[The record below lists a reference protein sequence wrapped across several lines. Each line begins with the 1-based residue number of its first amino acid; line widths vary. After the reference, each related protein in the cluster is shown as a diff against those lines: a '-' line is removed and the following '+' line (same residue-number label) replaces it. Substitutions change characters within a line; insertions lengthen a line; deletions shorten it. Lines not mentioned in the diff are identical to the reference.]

1 MKTLLYLCAAVCI
14 ALAWLLP
21 IHYRPWATY
30 TGELYTFFALFA
42 LAATFWK
49 TKLDV
54 AKISLP
60 LLLLA
65 IIPFAQLL
73 FGQVYYFSIALLCM
87 LFVFSFW
94 LCINLGFSL
103 SRSPESRGKTFLYL
117 SYTFVAS
124 GVLTGLIAICQWLD
138 FDSFLPFVMKISG
151 TTRPFANFAQPNN
164 MATFLLMALLACL
177 YLYEQQ
183 QVKTRYLVACAIP
196 ILIGIALSQ
205 SRTSWVASICILLY
219 LAYAQYRD
227 FIRLRWFYS
236 VAWLFGF
243 VGLIVLMPKLSQ
255 LMSQM
260 SDMNIQ
266 ESRDVVQRAG
276 GDMSRLAIWKQMA
289 HAVAAQPWFGYG
301 WHQTSVA
308 FVSISDTVQGPVWI
322 RSAHNFI
329 LDFLLW
335 NGAIIGVPFLAYFA
349 YWGIQLQKLAK
360 SALSVIGLLMVGVF
374 VIHAMLEFPQNYA
387 YFLLPVGLI
396 IGILQAGK
404 LETVTFQLSPWF
416 IRISLVIG
424 VLLITVIYRDYAN
437 AAIQLGQA
445 SKYEKSPEKITN
457 HEPIYLLT
465 EFKHRVAIIR
475 LNPYQKVSEQT
486 IQDTDRLVR
495 SYPAKYHIIK
505 YARLLAFNGREAE
518 ARHQLQR
525 LKKIYKIDMS
535 YEDLF
540 APVHPAQPKTQ

>member
-1 MKTLLYLCAAVCI
+1 MKTLLYLCAAICI
-14 ALAWLLP
+14 ALAWLIP

-42 LAATFWK
+42 LAATFFK
-49 TKLDV
+49 QKLDV

-60 LLLLA
+60 LLVLA
-65 IIPFAQLL
+65 AVPLMQLML
-73 FGQVYYFSIALLCM
+73 GQIYYFSIALLCM

-94 LCINLGFSL
+94 LCVNLGFSL
-103 SRSPESRGKTFLYL
+103 SRTTVDREKTFLYL

-177 YLYEQQ
+177 YLYEQGK
-183 QVKTRYLVACAIP
+183 VKTRYLVAAAIP

-205 SRTSWVASICILLY
+205 SRTSWVASLCILLY

-236 VAWLFGF
+236 LAWFIGF
-243 VGLIVLMPKLSQ
+243 IALIVLMPKLSQ
-255 LMSQM
+255 MIIQL

-266 ESRDVVQRAG
+266 ESRDIAQRAG
-276 GDMSRLAIWKQMA
+276 GDMSRLAIWTQMA

-301 WHQTSVA
+301 WHQTSTA
-308 FVSISDTVQGPVWI
+308 FVAISDTVPGSVWV

-335 NGAIIGVPFLAYFA
+335 NGAIIGIPFLAYFA
-349 YWGIQLQKLAK
+349 YWGIQLQKMAK

-387 YFLLPVGLI
+387 YFLLPIGFI

-404 LETVTFQLSPWF
+404 LNTSAFQLSPWF
-416 IRISLVIG
+416 IRIVFMVGAI
-424 VLLITVIYRDYAN
+424 LITVIYRDYAN

-475 LNPYQKVSEQT
+475 LNPYQKVSAQT
-486 IQDTDRLVR
+486 LQETDKLVR

-505 YARLLAFNGREAE
+505 YARLLAFNGYEAE

-525 LKKIYKIDMS
+525 LKTIYKIDMP
-535 YEDLF
+535 YEDLLPPIT
-540 APVHPAQPKTQ
+540 ATHQ

>member
-1 MKTLLYLCAAVCI
+1 MKTLLYLCAAICI
-14 ALAWLLP
+14 ALAWLIP

-42 LAATFWK
+42 LAATFFK
-49 TKLDV
+49 QKLDV

-60 LLLLA
+60 LLVLA
-65 IIPFAQLL
+65 AVPLMQLML
-73 FGQVYYFSIALLCM
+73 GQIYYFSIALLCM

-103 SRSPESRGKTFLYL
+103 SRTTVDREKTFLYL

-177 YLYEQQ
+177 YLYEQGK
-183 QVKTRYLVACAIP
+183 VKTRYLVAAAIP

-205 SRTSWVASICILLY
+205 SRTSWVASLCILLY

-236 VAWLFGF
+236 LAWFIGF
-243 VGLIVLMPKLSQ
+243 IALIVLMPKLSQ
-255 LMSQM
+255 MIIQL

-266 ESRDVVQRAG
+266 ESRDIAQRAG
-276 GDMSRLAIWKQMA
+276 GDMSRLAIWTQMA

-301 WHQTSVA
+301 WHQTSTA
-308 FVSISDTVQGPVWI
+308 FVAISDTIPGPVWV

-335 NGAIIGVPFLAYFA
+335 NGAIIGIPFLAYFA
-349 YWGIQLQKLAK
+349 YWGIQLQKMVK

-387 YFLLPVGLI
+387 YFLLPIGFI

-404 LETVTFQLSPWF
+404 LNTSAFQLSPWF
-416 IRISLVIG
+416 IRIVFMVGAI
-424 VLLITVIYRDYAN
+424 LITVIYRDYAN

-475 LNPYQKVSEQT
+475 LNPYQKVSAQT
-486 IQDTDRLVR
+486 LQETDKLVR

-505 YARLLAFNGREAE
+505 YARLLAFNGYEAE

-525 LKKIYKIDMS
+525 LKTIYKIDMP
-535 YEDLF
+535 YEDLLPPIT
-540 APVHPAQPKTQ
+540 ATHQ

>member
-14 ALAWLLP
+14 ALAWLIP

-42 LAATFWK
+42 LAATFFK
-49 TKLDV
+49 EKLMV

-65 IIPFAQLL
+65 LIPFVQLA

-94 LCINLGFSL
+94 LCINIGFSL
-103 SRSPESRGKTFLYL
+103 SQGTEKREKTFLYL

-124 GVLTGLIAICQWLD
+124 GVMTGLIAICQWLD

-164 MATFLLMALLACL
+164 MATFLLMSLLACL
-177 YLYEQQ
+177 YVYEQQ
-183 QVKTRYLVACAIP
+183 KVKTRYLVACAIP
-196 ILIGIALSQ
+196 ILIGVALSQ
-205 SRTSWVASICILLY
+205 SRTSWVASICVLVY
-219 LAYAQYRD
+219 LAYAQYKD
-227 FIRLRWFYS
+227 YIRLRWFYS
-236 VAWLFGF
+236 LAWFIGF
-243 VGLIVLMPKLSQ
+243 VALIVLMPKLSQ
-255 LMSQM
+255 IMSQI

-266 ESRDVVQRAG
+266 ESRDVAERAG
-276 GDMSRLAIWKQMA
+276 GDMSRLAIWQQMA

-301 WHQTSVA
+301 WHQTSSA

-322 RSAHNFI
+322 RSSHNFI

-387 YFLLPVGLI
+387 YFLLPAGFI
-396 IGILQAGK
+396 IGILQAAK
-404 LETVTFQLSPWF
+404 PQTATFSLSPWF
-416 IRISLVIG
+416 IRIVFVIG
-424 VLLITVIYRDYAN
+424 AVLITVIYRDYAN

-445 SKYEKSPEKITN
+445 SKYEKTPEKITN

-465 EFKHRVAIIR
+465 EFRHRVAIIR
-475 LNPYQKVSEQT
+475 LNPYSIVSEQT
-486 IQDTDRLVR
+486 IQDTEKLVR

-525 LKKIYKIDMS
+525 LKNIYRLDMS
-535 YEDLF
+535 YESLL
-540 APVHPAQPKTQ
+540 PPNAQPKP

>member
-14 ALAWLLP
+14 ALAWLIP

-42 LAATFWK
+42 LAATFFK
-49 TKLDV
+49 EKLMV

-65 IIPFAQLL
+65 LIPFVQLA

-103 SRSPESRGKTFLYL
+103 SQGTEKREKTFLYL

-124 GVLTGLIAICQWLD
+124 GVMTGLIAICQWLD

-164 MATFLLMALLACL
+164 MATFLLMSLLACL
-177 YLYEQQ
+177 YVYEQQ
-183 QVKTRYLVACAIP
+183 KVKTRYLVACAIP
-196 ILIGIALSQ
+196 ILIGVALSQ
-205 SRTSWVASICILLY
+205 SRTSWVASICVLVY
-219 LAYAQYRD
+219 LAYAQYKD
-227 FIRLRWFYS
+227 YIRLRWFYS
-236 VAWLFGF
+236 LAWFIGF
-243 VGLIVLMPKLSQ
+243 VALIVLMPKLSQ
-255 LMSQM
+255 IMSQI

-266 ESRDVVQRAG
+266 ESRDVAERAG
-276 GDMSRLAIWKQMA
+276 GDMSRLAIWQQMA

-301 WHQTSVA
+301 WHQTSSA

-322 RSAHNFI
+322 RSSHNFI

-387 YFLLPVGLI
+387 YFLLPAGFI
-396 IGILQAGK
+396 IGILQAAK
-404 LETVTFQLSPWF
+404 PQAATLNLSPWF
-416 IRISLVIG
+416 IRIVFGIG
-424 VLLITVIYRDYAN
+424 AVLITVIYRDYAN

-445 SKYEKSPEKITN
+445 SKYEKTPEKITN

-465 EFKHRVAIIR
+465 EFRHRVAIIR
-475 LNPYQKVSEQT
+475 LNPYSIVSEQT
-486 IQDTDRLVR
+486 IQDTEKLVR

-525 LKKIYKIDMS
+525 LKNIYRLDMS
-535 YEDLF
+535 YESLL
-540 APVHPAQPKTQ
+540 APIAQPKP

>member
-14 ALAWLLP
+14 ALAWLIP

-42 LAATFWK
+42 LAATFFK
-49 TKLDV
+49 EKLIV

-65 IIPFAQLL
+65 LIPFVQLA

-103 SRSPESRGKTFLYL
+103 SQGTEKRERTFLYL

-124 GVLTGLIAICQWLD
+124 GVMTGLIAICQWLD
-138 FDSFLPFVMKISG
+138 FDSFLPFVMKVSG

-164 MATFLLMALLACL
+164 MATFLLMSLLACL
-177 YLYEQQ
+177 YVYEQQ
-183 QVKTRYLVACAIP
+183 KVKTRYLVACAIP
-196 ILIGIALSQ
+196 ILIGVALSQ
-205 SRTSWVASICILLY
+205 SRTSWVASICVLVY
-219 LAYAQYRD
+219 LAYAQNKDY
-227 FIRLRWFYS
+227 IRLRWFYS
-236 VAWLFGF
+236 LAWFMGF
-243 VGLIVLMPKLSQ
+243 VALIVLMPKLSQ
-255 LMSQM
+255 IMSQI

-266 ESRDVVQRAG
+266 ESRDVAERAS
-276 GDMSRLAIWKQMA
+276 GDMSRLAIWQQMA

-301 WHQTSVA
+301 WHQTSSA

-322 RSAHNFI
+322 RSSHNFI

-387 YFLLPVGLI
+387 YFLLPAGFI
-396 IGILQAGK
+396 IGILQAAK
-404 LETVTFQLSPWF
+404 SQTATLSLSPWF
-416 IRISLVIG
+416 IRIVFVIG
-424 VLLITVIYRDYAN
+424 AVLITVIYRDYAN

-445 SKYEKSPEKITN
+445 SKYEKTPEKITN

-465 EFKHRVAIIR
+465 EFRHRVAIIR
-475 LNPYQKVSEQT
+475 LNPYSIVSEQT
-486 IQDTDRLVR
+486 IQDTEKLVR

-505 YARLLAFNGREAE
+505 YARLLAFNGHEAE

-525 LKKIYKIDMS
+525 LKNIYRLDMS
-535 YEDLF
+535 YESLL
-540 APVHPAQPKTQ
+540 PPTAQPKP

>member
-14 ALAWLLP
+14 ALAWLIP

-42 LAATFWK
+42 LAATFFK
-49 TKLDV
+49 QKLEI

-60 LLLLA
+60 LLILA
-65 IIPFAQLL
+65 LIPMLQLL

-94 LCINLGFSL
+94 LCINMGFSL
-103 SRSPESRGKTFLYL
+103 SRTAEAREKTFRYVCI
-117 SYTFVAS
+117 TFAVS

-138 FDSFLPFVMKISG
+138 FDRFLPFVMKISG

-183 QVKTRYLVACAIP
+183 KVKTRYLVACAIP
-196 ILIGIALSQ
+196 ILVGIALSQ

-227 FIRLRWFYS
+227 YIRLRWFYS
-236 VAWLFGF
+236 LAWFIGF
-243 VGLIVLMPKLSQ
+243 IGLIVMMPKLSQ

-289 HAVAAQPWFGYG
+289 HAVAAQPWLGYG
-301 WHQTSVA
+301 WHQTSTA
-308 FVSISDTVQGPVWI
+308 FVAISDTVAGPVWV

-360 SALSVIGLLMVGVF
+360 SAVSIVGLLMVGVF
-374 VIHAMLEFPQNYA
+374 AIHAMLEFPQNYA
-387 YFLLPVGLI
+387 YFLLPAGFI
-396 IGILQAGK
+396 IGILQAAK
-404 LETVTFQLSPWF
+404 AQTASFQLSPWF
-416 IRISLVIG
+416 MRIVFIIG

-486 IQDTDRLVR
+486 IQETDKLVR
-495 SYPAKYHIIK
+495 SYPAKYHLIK
-505 YARLLAFNGREAE
+505 YARLLAFNGREVE

-525 LKKIYKIDMS
+525 LKTIYKIDMS
-535 YEDLF
+535 YEDLL
-540 APVHPAQPKTQ
+540 PPIHPAQTEHK

>member
-374 VIHAMLEFPQNYA
+374 MIHAMLEFPQNYA

-404 LETVTFQLSPWF
+404 LETATFQLSPWF
-416 IRISLVIG
+416 IRISLIIG

-505 YARLLAFNGREAE
+505 YARLLAFNGYEAE

-540 APVHPAQPKTQ
+540 APVHPTQPKIQ

>member
-1 MKTLLYLCAAVCI
+1 MKTLLYLCAAICI
-14 ALAWLLP
+14 ALAWLIP

-42 LAATFWK
+42 LAATFFK
-49 TKLDV
+49 QKLDV

-60 LLLLA
+60 LLVLA
-65 IIPFAQLL
+65 AVPLMQLML
-73 FGQVYYFSIALLCM
+73 GQIYYFSIALLCM

-94 LCINLGFSL
+94 LCVNLGFSL
-103 SRSPESRGKTFLYL
+103 SRTTVDREKTFLYL

-177 YLYEQQ
+177 YLYEQGK
-183 QVKTRYLVACAIP
+183 VKTRYLVAAAIP

-205 SRTSWVASICILLY
+205 SRTSWVASLCILLY

-236 VAWLFGF
+236 LAWFIGF
-243 VGLIVLMPKLSQ
+243 IALIVLMPKLSQ
-255 LMSQM
+255 MIIQL

-266 ESRDVVQRAG
+266 ESRDIAQRAG
-276 GDMSRLAIWKQMA
+276 GDMSRLAIWTQMA

-301 WHQTSVA
+301 WHQTSTA
-308 FVSISDTVQGPVWI
+308 FVAISDTVPGPVWV

-335 NGAIIGVPFLAYFA
+335 NGAIIGIPFLAYFA
-349 YWGIQLQKLAK
+349 YWGIQLQKMAK

-387 YFLLPVGLI
+387 YFLLPIGFI

-404 LETVTFQLSPWF
+404 LNTSAFQLSPWF
-416 IRISLVIG
+416 IRIVFMVGAI
-424 VLLITVIYRDYAN
+424 LITVIYRDYAN

-475 LNPYQKVSEQT
+475 LSPYQKVSAQT
-486 IQDTDRLVR
+486 LQETDKLVR

-505 YARLLAFNGREAE
+505 YARLLAFNGYEAE

-525 LKKIYKIDMS
+525 LKTIYKIDMP
-535 YEDLF
+535 YEDLLPPIT
-540 APVHPAQPKTQ
+540 ATHQ

>member
-14 ALAWLLP
+14 ALAWLIP

-42 LAATFWK
+42 LAATFFK
-49 TKLDV
+49 EKLMV

-65 IIPFAQLL
+65 LIPFVQLA

-103 SRSPESRGKTFLYL
+103 SQGTEKREKTFLYL

-124 GVLTGLIAICQWLD
+124 GVMTGLIAICQWLD

-164 MATFLLMALLACL
+164 MATFLLMSLLACL
-177 YLYEQQ
+177 YVYEQQ
-183 QVKTRYLVACAIP
+183 KVKTRYLVACAIP
-196 ILIGIALSQ
+196 ILIGVALSQ
-205 SRTSWVASICILLY
+205 SRTSWVASICVLVY
-219 LAYAQYRD
+219 LAYAQYKD
-227 FIRLRWFYS
+227 YIRLRWFYS
-236 VAWLFGF
+236 LAWFIGF
-243 VGLIVLMPKLSQ
+243 VALIVLMPKLSQ
-255 LMSQM
+255 IMSQI

-266 ESRDVVQRAG
+266 ESRDVAERAG
-276 GDMSRLAIWKQMA
+276 GDMSRLAIWQQMA

-301 WHQTSVA
+301 WHQTSSA

-322 RSAHNFI
+322 RSSHNFI

-387 YFLLPVGLI
+387 YFLLPAGFI
-396 IGILQAGK
+396 IGILQAAK
-404 LETVTFQLSPWF
+404 PQAATLNLSPWF
-416 IRISLVIG
+416 IRIVFVIG
-424 VLLITVIYRDYAN
+424 AVLITVIYRDYAN

-445 SKYEKSPEKITN
+445 SKYEKTPEKITN

-465 EFKHRVAIIR
+465 EFRHRVAIIR
-475 LNPYQKVSEQT
+475 LNPYSIVSEQT
-486 IQDTDRLVR
+486 IQDTEKLVR

-525 LKKIYKIDMS
+525 LKNIYRLDMS
-535 YEDLF
+535 YESLL
-540 APVHPAQPKTQ
+540 APIAQPKP

>member
-1 MKTLLYLCAAVCI
+1 MKTLLYLCAAICI
-14 ALAWLLP
+14 ALAWLIP

-42 LAATFWK
+42 LAATFFK
-49 TKLDV
+49 QKLDV

-60 LLLLA
+60 LLVLA
-65 IIPFAQLL
+65 AVPLIQLML
-73 FGQVYYFSIALLCM
+73 GQVYYFSIALLCT

-103 SRSPESRGKTFLYL
+103 SRTTVGREKTFLYL
-117 SYTFVAS
+117 SYTFVTS

-177 YLYEQQ
+177 YLYEQGK
-183 QVKTRYLVACAIP
+183 VKTRYLVAAAIP

-205 SRTSWVASICILLY
+205 SRTSWVASLCILIY

-236 VAWLFGF
+236 LAWFIGF
-243 VGLIVLMPKLSQ
+243 VALIVLMPKLSQ
-255 LMSQM
+255 MMIQL

-266 ESRDVVQRAG
+266 ESRDIAQRAG
-276 GDMSRLAIWKQMA
+276 GDMSRLAIWTQMA

-301 WHQTSVA
+301 WHQTSTA
-308 FVSISDTVQGPVWI
+308 FVAISDTVPGPVWV

-335 NGAIIGVPFLAYFA
+335 NGAIIGIPFLAYFA
-349 YWGIQLQKLAK
+349 YWGIHLQKMVK

-387 YFLLPVGLI
+387 YFLLPIGFIV
-396 IGILQAGK
+396 GILQAGK
-404 LETVTFQLSPWF
+404 LNTSAFQLSPWF
-416 IRISLVIG
+416 IRIVFVVGAI
-424 VLLITVIYRDYAN
+424 LITVIYRDYAN

-475 LNPYQKVSEQT
+475 LNPYQKVSAQT
-486 IQDTDRLVR
+486 LQETDKLVR

-505 YARLLAFNGREAE
+505 YARLLAFNGYEAE

-525 LKKIYKIDMS
+525 LKTIYKIDMP
-535 YEDLF
+535 YEDLL
-540 APVHPAQPKTQ
+540 PPINSPHQ